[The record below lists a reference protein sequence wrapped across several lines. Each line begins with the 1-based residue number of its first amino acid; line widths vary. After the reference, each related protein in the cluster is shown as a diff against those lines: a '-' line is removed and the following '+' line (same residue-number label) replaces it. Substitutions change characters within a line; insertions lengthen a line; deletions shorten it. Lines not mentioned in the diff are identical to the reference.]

1 MAGAVDFLRRGH
13 PSGRDGA
20 AVFENCRNFNFW
32 APGALVLILRKQ
44 REYRELIVIGGC
56 LVVQVGVTAVAQRNE
71 VTRRLVEHAHIGQMV
86 HLRRA
91 LPAVLAQM
99 VCAFERRSAAYL
111 PIG

>member
-1 MAGAVDFLRRGH
+1 MKTV
-13 PSGRDGA
+13 
-20 AVFENCRNFNFW
+20 EIYNFW

-91 LPAVLAQM
+91 PA
-99 VCAFERRSAAYL
+99 RSSGTDSLRA
-111 PIG
+111 